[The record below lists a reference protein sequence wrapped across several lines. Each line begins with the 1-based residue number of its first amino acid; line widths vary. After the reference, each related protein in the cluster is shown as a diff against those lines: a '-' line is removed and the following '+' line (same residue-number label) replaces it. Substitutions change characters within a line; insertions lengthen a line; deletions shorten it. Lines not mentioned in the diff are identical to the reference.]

1 MVQIRLDVPQQ
12 DSGRLDLDAWTNGLE
27 PLERR
32 KIRAATELIRDDGC
46 RRFGVDLAQL
56 LVDLELDADAV
67 ATGLVYET
75 ARAHSVVP
83 NTLEESLGDG
93 VANLLDAMLR
103 MASTSEYQLSNL
115 PMLGNEARNQVDNV
129 RHLLVALI
137 DDPRVAIIKLA
148 ERVIALRTA
157 QSMDAETVRRLSREA
172 LRIFAPL
179 AGRLGV
185 WQLKWALEDLAF
197 RHLHPG
203 EYKRIAKSLAA
214 RRQER
219 EGRVGKIVAELKR
232 RLADADIDA
241 EVIGRAKH
249 IYSIWRKMRRKG
261 IDLSQVYDAEAV
273 RVIVDDVPRCY
284 GALGVVHT
292 AWRHIGSEVD
302 DYVANPKDNGYRSIH
317 TAVMGPEGRVL
328 EVQIRSR
335 EMHRQAEI
343 GLCAHWAY
351 KDEPRESLHSDKMKW
366 LRRVLEWHDD
376 VAEIEDL
383 SELDAAPVSMD
394 RIYVATPQGHVL
406 DLTQGATPVDF
417 AYRVHTEIGH
427 RCVGARVD
435 GVSVPLNAP
444 LATGQNVEILTGETE
459 QPRREWLNP
468 ALGFVKTS
476 RARMKIQSW
485 FREQVVESNV
495 AAGRALL
502 LDTLERLDLSAVPSE
517 LAKHAGYESENALW
531 RAVGVGECQIIDL
544 VRLIGQNGA
553 ADGGGRR
560 ASAGQLSLLPAA
572 PVAQAES
579 VQEIHIAGDDRQG
592 LLRDIT
598 STLAAMD
605 IDVVGTV
612 ARADAREASASI
624 SLSIRVRDI
633 LQLARVVDRLR
644 HIPNVR
650 DVRRS

>member
-1 MVQIRLDVPQQ
+1 MVQIRLDLPQQ
-12 DSGRLDLDAWTNGLE
+12 DAGRIDLDAWKEGLDE
-27 PLERR
+27 CDRR
-32 KIRAATELIRDDGC
+32 KIRAATELIPDEGC
-46 RRFGVDLAQL
+46 REFGIDLAQL

-75 ARAHSVVP
+75 ARTHPLSP
-83 NTLEESLGDG
+83 DSLEETLGTG
-93 VANLLDAMLR
+93 VANLVDAMLR

-129 RHLLVALI
+129 RNLLVALI
-137 DDPRVAIIKLA
+137 DDPRVAVIKLA
-148 ERVIALRTA
+148 ERVIALRMA
-157 QSMDAETVRRLSREA
+157 KSMDEETVRRLAREA
-172 LRIFAPL
+172 FRIFAPL

-185 WQLKWALEDLAF
+185 WQIKWALEDLAF

-203 EYKRIAKSLAA
+203 EYKRIATSLAA
-214 RRQER
+214 RRHER
-219 EGRVGKIVAELKR
+219 ERRVGEIVAELKN
-232 RLADADIDA
+232 RLADAGIDA

-261 IDLSQVYDAEAV
+261 VDLSQVYDMEAV
-273 RVIVDDVPRCY
+273 RVIVDDVQRCY

-292 AWRHIGSEVD
+292 AWPHIGSEFD
-302 DYVANPKDNGYRSIH
+302 DYVASPKDNGYQSIH

-351 KDEPRESLHSDKMKW
+351 KDERRESLHSDKMSW

-376 VAEIEDL
+376 VAELADL
-383 SELDAAPVSMD
+383 SELEADPVSID

-427 RCVGARVD
+427 RCVGARAD
-435 GVSVPLNAP
+435 GIPVPLNAP
-444 LATGQNVEILTGETE
+444 LATGQKVEIITGEKE

-485 FREQVVESNV
+485 FRDQIAESNV
-495 AAGRALL
+495 AAGRGLL
-502 LDTLERLDLSAVPSE
+502 EDTLRRLDLAADPGE
-517 LAKHAGYESENALW
+517 LAREAGYASENELW

-544 VRLIGQNGA
+544 VRLV
-553 ADGGGRR
+553 GGERLPDR
-560 ASAGQLSLLPAA
+560 QLSLLPAA
-572 PVAQAES
+572 AEREAGS

-598 STLAAMD
+598 SVLAAMH
-605 IDVVGTV
+605 IDVVSTV
-612 ARADAREASASI
+612 ARADAAGENATVSI
-624 SLSIRVRDI
+624 CMRVRDI
-633 LQLARVVDRLR
+633 LQLARAVDRLR
-644 HIPNVR
+644 RIPSVR

>member
-1 MVQIRLDVPQQ
+1 MVQIRLDLPQQ
-12 DSGRLDLDAWTNGLE
+12 GAGRVDVNAWKEGLDESDRL
-27 PLERR
+27 
-32 KIRAATELIRDDGC
+32 KVRAATELIGDEDC
-46 RRFGVDLAQL
+46 RQFGFDLAQL

-67 ATGLVYET
+67 AAGLVYET
-75 ARAHSVVP
+75 ARAHSLAP
-83 NTLEESLGDG
+83 KTLEETLGVG
-93 VANLLDAMLR
+93 VANLTDAMLR
-103 MASTSEYQLSNL
+103 MASTSEYKLSNL
-115 PMLGNEARNQVDNV
+115 PMLGNEARDQVDNV
-129 RHLLVALI
+129 RHMLVALI

-148 ERVIALRTA
+148 ERTIALRMAHST
-157 QSMDAETVRRLSREA
+157 DAEAVRRLAREA

-203 EYKRIAKSLAA
+203 EYKRIAASLAA

-219 EGRVGKIVAELKR
+219 ERRVRGIVADLKD
-232 RLADADIDA
+232 RLADAGIDA

-249 IYSIWRKMRRKG
+249 IYSIWRKMRRKD
-261 IDLSQVYDAEAV
+261 IDLSQVYDVEAV

-292 AWRHIGSEVD
+292 AWPHIGSEFD
-302 DYVANPKDNGYRSIH
+302 DYVANPKENGYRSIH
-317 TAVMGPEGRVL
+317 TAVMGPGGRIL

-351 KDEPRESLHSDKMKW
+351 KDEPREAAHSDKMNW

-376 VAEIEDL
+376 MTDIADL
-383 SELDAAPVSMD
+383 SELDAEPESID

-427 RCVGARVD
+427 RCVGAKVD
-435 GVSVPLNAP
+435 GVPVLLNTP
-444 LATGQNVEILTGETE
+444 LATGQHVEIITDETE
-459 QPRREWLNP
+459 RPLREWLNP
-468 ALGFVKTS
+468 ALGFVKTA
-476 RARMKIQSW
+476 RARAKIQSW

-495 AAGRALL
+495 AAGRELL
-502 LDTLERLDLSAVPSE
+502 LDTFRRLDLSADPGE
-517 LAKHAGYESENALW
+517 LAAEAGYASENELW

-544 VRLIGQNGA
+544 VRLISRHGVP
-553 ADGGGRR
+553 DR
-560 ASAGQLSLLPAA
+560 QLSLLPAS
-572 PVAQAES
+572 PEPEEGS
-579 VQEIHIAGDDRQG
+579 VQEIRITGEDRQG
-592 LLRDIT
+592 LLRDVT
-598 STLAAMD
+598 SVLAAMGV
-605 IDVVGTV
+605 DVVSTV
-612 ARADAREASASI
+612 ARADAREASAAI
-624 SLSIRVRDI
+624 SLCIRVHDI
-633 LQLARVVDRLR
+633 LQLARAIDRLR
-644 HIPNVR
+644 RVPSVR

>member
-1 MVQIRLDVPQQ
+1 MVQIRLDLPQQ
-12 DSGRLDLDAWTNGLE
+12 GAGRVDVNAWKEGLDESDRL
-27 PLERR
+27 
-32 KIRAATELIRDDGC
+32 KVRAATELIGDEDC
-46 RRFGVDLAQL
+46 RQFGFDLAQL

-67 ATGLVYET
+67 AAGLVYET
-75 ARAHSVVP
+75 ARTHSLSP
-83 NTLEESLGDG
+83 KTLEETLGVG
-93 VANLLDAMLR
+93 AANLIDAMLR
-103 MASTSEYQLSNL
+103 MASTGEYKLSNL

-129 RHLLVALI
+129 RHMLVALI

-148 ERVIALRTA
+148 ERTIALRMA
-157 QSMDAETVRRLSREA
+157 NSDAEAVRRLAREA

-203 EYKRIAKSLAA
+203 EYKRIAASLAA

-219 EGRVGKIVAELKR
+219 ERRVGKIVADLKD
-232 RLADADIDA
+232 RLADAGIDA

-273 RVIVDDVPRCY
+273 RVVVDDVQRCY

-292 AWRHIGSEVD
+292 AWPHIGSEFD
-302 DYVANPKDNGYRSIH
+302 DYVANPKENGYRSIH

-335 EMHRQAEI
+335 EMHLQAEI

-351 KDEPRESLHSDKMKW
+351 KDERREALHSDKMNW

-376 VAEIEDL
+376 VTDIADY
-383 SELDAAPVSMD
+383 SELDAEPASID

-435 GVSVPLNAP
+435 GNSVPLSTP
-444 LATGQNVEILTGETE
+444 LATGQHVEIITGETE
-459 QPRREWLNP
+459 RPLREWLNP
-468 ALGFVKTS
+468 ALGFVKTA
-476 RARMKIQSW
+476 RARAKIQSW

-495 AAGRALL
+495 AAGRGLV
-502 LDTLERLDLSAVPSE
+502 LDTFRRLDLSADPGE
-517 LAKHAGYESENALW
+517 LAAEAGYSSENDLW

-544 VRLIGQNGA
+544 VRLISGHRVP
-553 ADGGGRR
+553 DR
-560 ASAGQLSLLPAA
+560 QLSLLPAA
-572 PVAQAES
+572 EPEEGS
-579 VQEIHIAGDDRQG
+579 VQEIRIAGEDRQG

-598 STLAAMD
+598 SVLAAMGV
-605 IDVVGTV
+605 DVVSTV
-612 ARADAREASASI
+612 ARADAREASAAI
-624 SLSIRVRDI
+624 SLCIRVHDI
-633 LQLARVVDRLR
+633 LQLARAVDRLR
-644 HIPNVR
+644 RIPSVR

>member
-1 MVQIRLDVPQQ
+1 MVQIRLDLPQQ
-12 DSGRLDLDAWTNGLE
+12 DAGRVDLDAWKEGLDE
-27 PLERR
+27 CDRQ
-32 KIRAATELIRDDGC
+32 KIHAATELIPDEGC
-46 RRFGVDLAQL
+46 REFGLDLAQL

-75 ARAHSVVP
+75 ARTHPLSP
-83 NTLEESLGDG
+83 DSLQETLGTG
-93 VANLLDAMLR
+93 VANLVDAMLR

-129 RHLLVALI
+129 RNLLVALI
-137 DDPRVAIIKLA
+137 DDPRVAVIKLA
-148 ERVIALRTA
+148 ERVIALRMA
-157 QSMDAETVRRLSREA
+157 KSMDEETVRRLAREA

-185 WQLKWALEDLAF
+185 WQIKWALEDLAF

-203 EYKRIAKSLAA
+203 EYKRIATSLDA
-214 RRQER
+214 RRHER
-219 EGRVGKIVAELKR
+219 ERRVGEIVAELKS
-232 RLADADIDA
+232 RLAEAGIDA

-249 IYSIWRKMRRKG
+249 IYSIWRKMRRKAV
-261 IDLSQVYDAEAV
+261 DLSQVYDMEAV
-273 RVIVDDVPRCY
+273 RVIVDDVQRCY

-292 AWRHIGSEVD
+292 AWPHIGSEFD
-302 DYVANPKDNGYRSIH
+302 DYVASPKDNGYQSIH

-351 KDEPRESLHSDKMKW
+351 KDERRESLHSDKMSW

-376 VAEIEDL
+376 VAELADL
-383 SELDAAPVSMD
+383 SELEADPVSID

-427 RCVGARVD
+427 RCVGARAD
-435 GVSVPLNAP
+435 GVPVPLNAS
-444 LATGQNVEILTGETE
+444 LATGQKVEIITGETE

-485 FREQVVESNV
+485 FRDQIAESNV
-495 AAGRALL
+495 AAGRGLL
-502 LDTLERLDLSAVPSE
+502 EDTLRRLDLAVDPGE
-517 LAKHAGYESENALW
+517 LAREAGYASENELW

-544 VRLIGQNGA
+544 VRLM
-553 ADGGGRR
+553 GGERLPDR
-560 ASAGQLSLLPAA
+560 QLSLLPAA
-572 PVAQAES
+572 AEREAGS
-579 VQEIHIAGDDRQG
+579 VQEIRIAGDDRQG

-598 STLAAMD
+598 SVLAAMH
-605 IDVVGTV
+605 IDVVSTV
-612 ARADAREASASI
+612 ARADAAGENATVSI
-624 SLSIRVRDI
+624 CMRVRDI
-633 LQLARVVDRLR
+633 LQLARAVDRLR
-644 HIPNVR
+644 RIPSVR

>member
-1 MVQIRLDVPQQ
+1 MVQIRLDLPQQ
-12 DSGRLDLDAWTNGLE
+12 DAGRVDLDAWKEGLDE
-27 PLERR
+27 CDRQ
-32 KIRAATELIRDDGC
+32 KIHAATELIPDEGC
-46 RRFGVDLAQL
+46 REFGFDLAQL

-75 ARAHSVVP
+75 ARTHPLSSD
-83 NTLEESLGDG
+83 SLQEALGTG
-93 VANLLDAMLR
+93 VANLVDAMLR
-103 MASTSEYQLSNL
+103 MAGTSEYQLSNL

-129 RHLLVALI
+129 RNLLVALI
-137 DDPRVAIIKLA
+137 DDPRVAVIKLA
-148 ERVIALRTA
+148 ERVIALRMA
-157 QSMDAETVRRLSREA
+157 KSMDEETVRRLAREA

-185 WQLKWALEDLAF
+185 WQIKWALEDLAF

-203 EYKRIAKSLAA
+203 EYKRIATSLDA
-214 RRQER
+214 RRHER
-219 EGRVGKIVAELKR
+219 ERRVGEIVAELKS
-232 RLADADIDA
+232 RLAEAGIDA

-249 IYSIWRKMRRKG
+249 IYSIWRKMRRKAV
-261 IDLSQVYDAEAV
+261 DLSQVYDMEAV
-273 RVIVDDVPRCY
+273 RVIVDDVQRCY

-292 AWRHIGSEVD
+292 AWPHIGSEFD
-302 DYVANPKDNGYRSIH
+302 DYVASPKDNGYQSIH

-351 KDEPRESLHSDKMKW
+351 KDERRESLHSDKMSW

-376 VAEIEDL
+376 VAELADL
-383 SELDAAPVSMD
+383 SELEADPVSID

-427 RCVGARVD
+427 RCVGARAD
-435 GVSVPLNAP
+435 GVPVPLNAS
-444 LATGQNVEILTGETE
+444 LATGQKVEIITGETE

-485 FREQVVESNV
+485 FRDQIAESNV
-495 AAGRALL
+495 AAGRGLL
-502 LDTLERLDLSAVPSE
+502 EDTLRRLDLAVDPGE
-517 LAKHAGYESENALW
+517 LAREAGYASENELW

-544 VRLIGQNGA
+544 VRLM
-553 ADGGGRR
+553 GGERLPDR
-560 ASAGQLSLLPAA
+560 QLSLLPAA
-572 PVAQAES
+572 AEREAGS
-579 VQEIHIAGDDRQG
+579 VQEIRIAGDDRQG

-598 STLAAMD
+598 SVLAAMH
-605 IDVVGTV
+605 IDVVSTV
-612 ARADAREASASI
+612 ARADAAGENATVSI
-624 SLSIRVRDI
+624 CMRVRDI
-633 LQLARVVDRLR
+633 LQLARAVDRLR
-644 HIPNVR
+644 RIPSVR

>member
-1 MVQIRLDVPQQ
+1 MVQIRLDLPQQ
-12 DSGRLDLDAWTNGLE
+12 DAGRVDLDAWKEGLDE
-27 PLERR
+27 CDRQ
-32 KIRAATELIRDDGC
+32 KIHAATELIPDEGC
-46 RRFGVDLAQL
+46 REFGFDLAQL

-75 ARAHSVVP
+75 ARTHPLSP
-83 NTLEESLGDG
+83 DSLQETLGTG
-93 VANLLDAMLR
+93 VANLVDAMLR

-129 RHLLVALI
+129 RNLLVALI
-137 DDPRVAIIKLA
+137 DDPRVAVIKLA
-148 ERVIALRTA
+148 ERVIALRMA
-157 QSMDAETVRRLSREA
+157 KSMDEETVRRLAREA

-185 WQLKWALEDLAF
+185 WQIKWALEDLAF

-203 EYKRIAKSLAA
+203 EYKRIATSLDA
-214 RRQER
+214 RRHER
-219 EGRVGKIVAELKR
+219 ERRVGEIVAELKS
-232 RLADADIDA
+232 RLADAGIDA

-249 IYSIWRKMRRKG
+249 IYSIWRKMRRKAV
-261 IDLSQVYDAEAV
+261 DLSQVYDMEAV
-273 RVIVDDVPRCY
+273 RVIVDDVQRCY

-292 AWRHIGSEVD
+292 AWPHIGSEFD
-302 DYVANPKDNGYRSIH
+302 DYVASPKDNGYQSIH

-343 GLCAHWAY
+343 GLCAHWVY
-351 KDEPRESLHSDKMKW
+351 KDERRESLHSDKMSW

-376 VAEIEDL
+376 VAELADL
-383 SELDAAPVSMD
+383 SELEADPVSID

-427 RCVGARVD
+427 RCVGARAD
-435 GVSVPLNAP
+435 GIPVPLNAP
-444 LATGQNVEILTGETE
+444 LATGQKVEIITGETE

-485 FREQVVESNV
+485 FRDQIAESNV
-495 AAGRALL
+495 AAGRGLL
-502 LDTLERLDLSAVPSE
+502 EDTFRRLDLAADPGE
-517 LAKHAGYESENALW
+517 LAREAGYASENELW

-544 VRLIGQNGA
+544 VRLM
-553 ADGGGRR
+553 GGERLPDR
-560 ASAGQLSLLPAA
+560 QLSLLPAA
-572 PVAQAES
+572 AEREAGS
-579 VQEIHIAGDDRQG
+579 VQEILIAGDDRQG

-598 STLAAMD
+598 SVLAAMH
-605 IDVVGTV
+605 IDVVSTV
-612 ARADAREASASI
+612 ARADAAGENATVSI
-624 SLSIRVRDI
+624 CMRVRDI
-633 LQLARVVDRLR
+633 LQLARAVDRLR
-644 HIPNVR
+644 RIPSVR

>member
-1 MVQIRLDVPQQ
+1 MVQIRLDPPQQ
-12 DSGRLDLDAWTNGLE
+12 GAGRVDVNAWKEGLDESDRL
-27 PLERR
+27 
-32 KIRAATELIRDDGC
+32 KIRAATELIADEDC
-46 RRFGVDLAQL
+46 RQFGFDLAQL
-56 LVDLELDADAV
+56 LIDLELDADAV
-67 ATGLVYET
+67 AAGLVYEA
-75 ARAHSVVP
+75 ARTHSISP
-83 NTLEESLGDG
+83 KTLEETLGAG
-93 VANLLDAMLR
+93 VANLTDAMLR
-103 MASTSEYQLSNL
+103 MASTSEYKLSNL

-129 RHLLVALI
+129 RHMLVALI

-148 ERVIALRTA
+148 ERAIALRMAISTDTEA
-157 QSMDAETVRRLSREA
+157 VRRLAREA

-203 EYKRIAKSLAA
+203 EYKRIAASLAA

-219 EGRVGKIVAELKR
+219 ERRVRKIVADLKD
-232 RLADADIDA
+232 RLADAGIDA

-273 RVIVDDVPRCY
+273 RVIVDDVQRCY

-292 AWRHIGSEVD
+292 TWPHIGSEFD
-302 DYVANPKDNGYRSIH
+302 DYVANPKENGYRSIH
-317 TAVMGPEGRVL
+317 TAVMGPKGRVL

-351 KDEPRESLHSDKMKW
+351 KDERREALHSDKMNW

-376 VAEIEDL
+376 VTDIADL
-383 SELDAAPVSMD
+383 SELDAEAELID

-427 RCVGARVD
+427 RCVGAKVD
-435 GVSVPLNAP
+435 GVSAALNTP
-444 LATGQNVEILTGETE
+444 LATGQHVEIITGETE
-459 QPRREWLNP
+459 RPRREWLNP
-468 ALGFVKTS
+468 ALGYVKTA
-476 RARMKIQSW
+476 RARAKIQSW
-485 FREQVVESNV
+485 FRDQVVESNV
-495 AAGRALL
+495 AAGRGLL
-502 LDTLERLDLSAVPSE
+502 LDTFRRLDLSADPGD
-517 LAKHAGYESENALW
+517 LAAEAGYSSENDLW

-544 VRLIGQNGA
+544 VRLV
-553 ADGGGRR
+553 GGHGVPDR
-560 ASAGQLSLLPAA
+560 QLSLLPAA
-572 PVAQAES
+572 PEQDGGS
-579 VQEIHIAGDDRQG
+579 VQEIRIAGEDRQG

-598 STLAAMD
+598 SVLAAMD
-605 IDVVGTV
+605 VDVVSTV
-612 ARADAREASASI
+612 ARADAREASAAI
-624 SLSIRVRDI
+624 SLCIRVHDI
-633 LQLARVVDRLR
+633 LQLARAIDRLR
-644 HIPNVR
+644 RIPSVR

>member
-1 MVQIRLDVPQQ
+1 MVQIRLDLPQQ
-12 DSGRLDLDAWTNGLE
+12 GAGRIDLNAWKEGLDECD
-27 PLERR
+27 RR
-32 KIRAATELIRDDGC
+32 KVRAARELVGDEDC
-46 RRFGVDLAQL
+46 RQFGSDLAQL

-75 ARAHSVVP
+75 ARAHSISP
-83 NTLEESLGDG
+83 KTLEETLGAG
-93 VANLLDAMLR
+93 VANLTDAMLR

-129 RHLLVALI
+129 RHMLVALI

-148 ERVIALRTA
+148 ERVIALRMA
-157 QSMDAETVRRLSREA
+157 NSMDTEALRRLAREA

-203 EYKRIAKSLAA
+203 EYKRIAASLAA

-219 EGRVGKIVAELKR
+219 ERRVGKIVADLKD
-232 RLADADIDA
+232 RLADAGIDA

-273 RVIVDDVPRCY
+273 RVIVDDVQRCY

-292 AWRHIGSEVD
+292 AWPHIGSEFD
-302 DYVANPKDNGYRSIH
+302 DYVANPKENGYRSIH
-317 TAVMGPEGRVL
+317 TALMGPEGRVL

-351 KDEPRESLHSDKMKW
+351 KDERRDALHSDKMIW
-366 LRRVLEWHDD
+366 LRHVLDWHDD
-376 VAEIEDL
+376 VADIADL
-383 SELDAAPVSMD
+383 SELDAEPVSID

-417 AYRVHTEIGH
+417 AYRVHTEVGH
-427 RCVGARVD
+427 RCVGAKVD
-435 GVSVPLNAP
+435 GVSAPLNTS
-444 LATGQNVEILTGETE
+444 LTTGQTVEIITGETE
-459 QPRREWLNP
+459 QPCRDWLNP
-468 ALGFVKTS
+468 ALGFVKTA
-476 RARMKIQSW
+476 RARAKIQSW

-495 AAGRALL
+495 AAGRGLL
-502 LDTLERLDLSAVPSE
+502 LDTFRRLDLAADPSE
-517 LAKHAGYESENALW
+517 LASEAGFASEDELW
-531 RAVGVGECQIIDL
+531 RAVGIGECQIIDL
-544 VRLIGQNGA
+544 VRLISGHRVP
-553 ADGGGRR
+553 DR
-560 ASAGQLSLLPAA
+560 QLSLLPSASA
-572 PVAQAES
+572 PEAGS
-579 VQEIHIAGDDRQG
+579 VQEIEIAGEDRQG

-598 STLAAMD
+598 SVLAGMD
-605 IDVVGTV
+605 IDVVSTV
-612 ARADAREASASI
+612 ARAHAQEASASI
-624 SLSIRVRDI
+624 SLCIRVHDI
-633 LQLARVVDRLR
+633 LQLARAVDRLR
-644 HIPNVR
+644 RVPSVR

>member
-1 MVQIRLDVPQQ
+1 MVQIRLDGPQQ
-12 DSGRLDLDAWTNGLE
+12 DTGRVDLDAWKDSLDE
-27 PLERR
+27 CDRR
-32 KIRAATELIRDDGC
+32 KVRAATELMVDAGC
-46 RRFGVDLAQL
+46 EQFGFDLAQL

-75 ARAHSVVP
+75 ARTRPISP
-83 NTLEESLGDG
+83 KSLEQSLGEN
-93 VANLLDAMLR
+93 VANLVDAMLR
-103 MASTSEYQLSNL
+103 MATSEYQLSNL

-129 RHLLVALI
+129 RNLLVALI

-148 ERVIALRTA
+148 ERVIALRMA
-157 QSMDAETVRRLSREA
+157 KSMDEETVRRLAREA

-185 WQLKWALEDLAF
+185 WQVKWALEDLAF
-197 RHLHPG
+197 RYLHPG
-203 EYKRIAKSLAA
+203 EYKRIATSLAA
-214 RRQER
+214 RRHER
-219 EGRVGKIVAELKR
+219 ETRVGKIVAEIR
-232 RLADADIDA
+232 ERLADAGIEA

-273 RVIVDDVPRCY
+273 RVIVDDVQRCY

-292 AWRHIGSEVD
+292 AWRHIGSEFD
-302 DYVANPKDNGYRSIH
+302 DYVANPKENGYRSIH

-343 GLCAHWAY
+343 GLCAHWEY
-351 KDEPRESLHSDKMKW
+351 KDERRQSLHSDKMSW

-376 VAEIEDL
+376 VADIADL
-383 SELDAAPVSMD
+383 SELDAEPVSID

-435 GVSVPLNAP
+435 GVPVPLNTP
-444 LATGQNVEILTGETE
+444 LTTGQTTEIITGEAE

-468 ALGFVKTS
+468 ALGFVKTA

-495 AAGRALL
+495 TAGRTLL
-502 LDTLERLDLSAVPSE
+502 LDTLRRLDLSAEPGE
-517 LAKHAGYESENALW
+517 LAREAGYASENELW

-544 VRLIGQNGA
+544 VRLIG
-553 ADGGGRR
+553 RR
-560 ASAGQLSLLPAA
+560 RVEDRQLSLLPAA
-572 PVAQAES
+572 PGPETPS

-598 STLAAMD
+598 SVLAAMD
-605 IDVVGTV
+605 IDVVSTV
-612 ARADAREASASI
+612 ARAHTEEELADI
-624 SLSIRVRDI
+624 SLCIRVRDI
-633 LQLARVVDRLR
+633 LQLALAVDRLR
-644 HIPNVR
+644 RVPSVR

>member
-1 MVQIRLDVPQQ
+1 MVQIRLDLPQQ
-12 DSGRLDLDAWTNGLE
+12 DAGRIDLDAWKEGLDE
-27 PLERR
+27 CDRR
-32 KIRAATELIRDDGC
+32 KIRAATELIPNEGC
-46 RRFGVDLAQL
+46 REFGFDLAQL

-75 ARAHSVVP
+75 ARTHPLSP
-83 NTLEESLGDG
+83 DSLQETLGTG
-93 VANLLDAMLR
+93 VANLVDAMLR
-103 MASTSEYQLSNL
+103 MAGTSEYQLSNL

-129 RHLLVALI
+129 RNLLVALI
-137 DDPRVAIIKLA
+137 DDPRVAVIKLA
-148 ERVIALRTA
+148 ERVIALRMA
-157 QSMDAETVRRLSREA
+157 KSMDEETVRRLAREA

-185 WQLKWALEDLAF
+185 WQIKWALEDLAF

-203 EYKRIAKSLAA
+203 EYKRIATSLDA
-214 RRQER
+214 RRHER
-219 EGRVGKIVAELKR
+219 ERRVGEIVAELKS
-232 RLADADIDA
+232 RLADAGIDA

-249 IYSIWRKMRRKG
+249 IYSIWRKMRRKAV
-261 IDLSQVYDAEAV
+261 DLSQVYDMEAV
-273 RVIVDDVPRCY
+273 RVIVDDVQRCY

-292 AWRHIGSEVD
+292 AWPHIGSEFD
-302 DYVANPKDNGYRSIH
+302 DYVASPKDNGYQSIH

-343 GLCAHWAY
+343 GLCAHWEY
-351 KDEPRESLHSDKMKW
+351 KDERRESLHSDKMSW

-376 VAEIEDL
+376 VAELADL
-383 SELDAAPVSMD
+383 SELEADPVSID

-427 RCVGARVD
+427 RCVGARAD
-435 GVSVPLNAP
+435 GIPVPLNAP
-444 LATGQNVEILTGETE
+444 LATGQKVEIVTGETE

-485 FREQVVESNV
+485 FRDQIAESNV
-495 AAGRALL
+495 ATGRALL
-502 LDTLERLDLSAVPSE
+502 EDTLRRLNLASDPGE
-517 LAKHAGYESENALW
+517 LAREAGYASENELW

-544 VRLIGQNGA
+544 VRLM
-553 ADGGGRR
+553 GGDRLPDR
-560 ASAGQLSLLPAA
+560 QLSLLPAA
-572 PVAQAES
+572 AEREAGS
-579 VQEIHIAGDDRQG
+579 VQEIRIAGDDRQG

-598 STLAAMD
+598 SVLAAMH
-605 IDVVGTV
+605 IDVVSTV
-612 ARADAREASASI
+612 ARADAAGETATVSI
-624 SLSIRVRDI
+624 CMRVRDI
-633 LQLARVVDRLR
+633 LQLARAVDRLR
-644 HIPNVR
+644 RVPSVR

>member
-1 MVQIRLDVPQQ
+1 MVQIRLDGLQQ
-12 DSGRLDLDAWTNGLE
+12 DTGRVDLDAWKDSLDE
-27 PLERR
+27 CDRR
-32 KIRAATELIRDDGC
+32 KVHTATELMVDAGC
-46 RRFGVDLAQL
+46 EQFGFDLAQL

-75 ARAHSVVP
+75 ARTRPISP
-83 NTLEESLGDG
+83 NTLEQSLGEN
-93 VANLLDAMLR
+93 VANLVDAMLR
-103 MASTSEYQLSNL
+103 MATSEYQLSNL

-129 RHLLVALI
+129 RNLLVALI

-148 ERVIALRTA
+148 ERVIALRMA
-157 QSMDAETVRRLSREA
+157 KSMDEETVRRLAREA

-185 WQLKWALEDLAF
+185 WQVKWALEDLAF
-197 RHLHPG
+197 RYLHPG
-203 EYKRIAKSLAA
+203 EYKRIATSLAA
-214 RRQER
+214 RRHER
-219 EGRVGKIVAELKR
+219 ETRVGEIVAEIKD
-232 RLADADIDA
+232 RLADAGIEA

-273 RVIVDDVPRCY
+273 RVIVDDVQRCY

-292 AWRHIGSEVD
+292 AWRHIGSEFD
-302 DYVANPKDNGYRSIH
+302 DYVANPKENGYRSIH

-343 GLCAHWAY
+343 GLCAHWEY
-351 KDEPRESLHSDKMKW
+351 KDERRQSLHSDKMSW

-376 VAEIEDL
+376 VADIADL
-383 SELDAAPVSMD
+383 SELDSEPVSAD

-435 GVSVPLNAP
+435 GVRVPLNTP
-444 LATGQNVEILTGETE
+444 LTTGQTTEIVTGETE

-468 ALGFVKTS
+468 ALGFVKTA

-495 AAGRALL
+495 TAGRTLV
-502 LDTLERLDLSAVPSE
+502 LDTFRRLDLSAEPGE
-517 LAKHAGYESENALW
+517 LAREAGYASENELW
-531 RAVGVGECQIIDL
+531 RAVGVGECQLIDL
-544 VRLIGQNGA
+544 VRLIGRHQVE
-553 ADGGGRR
+553 DR
-560 ASAGQLSLLPAA
+560 QLSLLPAA
-572 PVAQAES
+572 PGPDTPS

-598 STLAAMD
+598 SVLAAMD
-605 IDVVGTV
+605 IDVVSTV
-612 ARADAREASASI
+612 ARAHTKQESADI
-624 SLSIRVRDI
+624 SLCIRVRDI
-633 LQLARVVDRLR
+633 LQLALAVDRLR
-644 HIPNVR
+644 RVPDVR

>member
-1 MVQIRLDVPQQ
+1 
-12 DSGRLDLDAWTNGLE
+12 
-27 PLERR
+27 
-32 KIRAATELIRDDGC
+32 
-46 RRFGVDLAQL
+46 
-56 LVDLELDADAV
+56 
-67 ATGLVYET
+67 
-75 ARAHSVVP
+75 
-83 NTLEESLGDG
+83 
-93 VANLLDAMLR
+93 MLR
-103 MASTSEYQLSNL
+103 MASTGEYQLSNL

-129 RHLLVALI
+129 RNLLVALI

-148 ERVIALRTA
+148 ERVIALRMA
-157 QSMDAETVRRLSREA
+157 KSMDAETVRRLAREA
-172 LRIFAPL
+172 LRLFAPL

-203 EYKRIAKSLAA
+203 EYKRIATSLDA
-214 RRQER
+214 RRHER
-219 EGRVGKIVAELKR
+219 ERRVRAIVTELKG
-232 RLADADIDA
+232 RLADAGIGAD
-241 EVIGRAKH
+241 VIGRAKH

-261 IDLSQVYDAEAV
+261 IDLSQMYDVEAV
-273 RVIVDDVPRCY
+273 RVIVDDAQRCY

-292 AWRHIGSEVD
+292 AWRHIGSELD

-351 KDEPRESLHSDKMKW
+351 KDERREALHSDKMNW

-376 VAEIEDL
+376 VAEIADL
-383 SELDAAPVSMD
+383 SELETEPVSID

-406 DLTQGATPVDF
+406 DLTQGATPIDF

-427 RCVGARVD
+427 RCVGAKVD
-435 GVSVPLNAP
+435 GVSVTLDTPLT
-444 LATGQNVEILTGETE
+444 TGQTVEIITGDTE

-502 LDTLERLDLSAVPSE
+502 LDTLRRLDLSANPSE
-517 LAKHAGYESENALW
+517 LASEAGYASENEMW

-544 VRLIGQNGA
+544 VCLIGK
-553 ADGGGRR
+553 RR
-560 ASAGQLSLLPAA
+560 VEERQLSLLPAA
-572 PVAQAES
+572 PASETGS
-579 VQEIHIAGDDRQG
+579 VQDIHIVGDDRQG
-592 LLRDIT
+592 LLRDIM
-598 STLAAMD
+598 SVLAAMN
-605 IDVVGTV
+605 IDVVSTV
-612 ARADAREASASI
+612 ARADTKEESAAM
-624 SLSIRVRDI
+624 SLCIRVRDI
-633 LQLARVVDRLR
+633 FQLARAIDQLR
-644 HIPNVR
+644 RIPNVR

>member
-1 MVQIRLDVPQQ
+1 MVQIRLDPPQQ
-12 DSGRLDLDAWTNGLE
+12 GAGRVDVNAWKEGLDEGDRL
-27 PLERR
+27 
-32 KIRAATELIRDDGC
+32 KVRAATELIGDEDC
-46 RRFGVDLAQL
+46 RQFGLDLAQL

-67 ATGLVYET
+67 AAGLVYEA
-75 ARAHSVVP
+75 ARTHSISP
-83 NTLEESLGDG
+83 KTLEEALGTG
-93 VANLLDAMLR
+93 VANLTDAMLR
-103 MASTSEYQLSNL
+103 MASTSEYKLSNL

-129 RHLLVALI
+129 RHMLVALI

-148 ERVIALRTA
+148 ERVIALRMAISTDTEA
-157 QSMDAETVRRLSREA
+157 VRRLAREA
-172 LRIFAPL
+172 LRLFAPL

-203 EYKRIAKSLAA
+203 EYKRIAASLAA

-219 EGRVGKIVAELKR
+219 ERRVRKIVADVKD
-232 RLADADIDA
+232 RLADAGIDA

-273 RVIVDDVPRCY
+273 RVIVDDVQRCY

-292 AWRHIGSEVD
+292 AWPHIGSEFD
-302 DYVANPKDNGYRSIH
+302 DYVANPKENGYRSIH

-351 KDEPRESLHSDKMKW
+351 KDERREALHSDKMNW

-376 VAEIEDL
+376 VADIADL
-383 SELDAAPVSMD
+383 SELDSEPVSID

-427 RCVGARVD
+427 RCVGAKVD
-435 GVSVPLNAP
+435 GISVPLNTP
-444 LATGQNVEILTGETE
+444 LATGQHVEVITGETE
-459 QPRREWLNP
+459 RPLREWLNP
-468 ALGFVKTS
+468 ALGFVKTA
-476 RARMKIQSW
+476 RARAKIQSW

-495 AAGRALL
+495 AAGRGLL
-502 LDTLERLDLSAVPSE
+502 LDTFRRLDLSADPGE
-517 LAKHAGYESENALW
+517 LAVEAGYSSENDLW

-544 VRLIGQNGA
+544 VRLISGHGVP
-553 ADGGGRR
+553 DR
-560 ASAGQLSLLPAA
+560 QLSLLPAV
-572 PVAQAES
+572 PEPEEGS
-579 VQEIHIAGDDRQG
+579 VQEIRIAGEDRQG

-598 STLAAMD
+598 SVLAAMD
-605 IDVVGTV
+605 VDVVSTV
-612 ARADAREASASI
+612 ARADAREASAAI
-624 SLSIRVRDI
+624 SLCIRVHDI
-633 LQLARVVDRLR
+633 LQLARAIDRLR
-644 HIPNVR
+644 RIPSVR

>member
-1 MVQIRLDVPQQ
+1 M
-12 DSGRLDLDAWTNGLE
+12 
-27 PLERR
+27 
-32 KIRAATELIRDDGC
+32 
-46 RRFGVDLAQL
+46 
-56 LVDLELDADAV
+56 
-67 ATGLVYET
+67 ATGLVYEA
-75 ARAHSVVP
+75 ARTHSISP
-83 NTLEESLGDG
+83 KTLEETLGAG
-93 VANLLDAMLR
+93 VANLTDAMLR
-103 MASTSEYQLSNL
+103 MASTSEYKLSNL

-129 RHLLVALI
+129 RHMLVALI

-148 ERVIALRTA
+148 ERTIALRMAISTDTEA
-157 QSMDAETVRRLSREA
+157 VRRLAREA

-203 EYKRIAKSLAA
+203 EYKRIAASLAA

-219 EGRVGKIVAELKR
+219 ERRVRKIVAELKDC
-232 RLADADIDA
+232 LAEAGIDA

-273 RVIVDDVPRCY
+273 RVIVDDVQRCY

-292 AWRHIGSEVD
+292 AWPHIGSEFD
-302 DYVANPKDNGYRSIH
+302 DYVANPKENGYRSIH

-343 GLCAHWAY
+343 GVCAHWAY
-351 KDEPRESLHSDKMKW
+351 KDERREALHSDKMNW

-376 VAEIEDL
+376 VTDIADL
-383 SELDAAPVSMD
+383 SELDSEPVSID

-427 RCVGARVD
+427 RCVGAKVD
-435 GVSVPLNAP
+435 GISVPLNTP
-444 LATGQNVEILTGETE
+444 LATGQHVEIITGETE
-459 QPRREWLNP
+459 RPPREWLNP
-468 ALGFVKTS
+468 ALGFVKTA
-476 RARMKIQSW
+476 RARAKIQSW

-495 AAGRALL
+495 AAGRGLL
-502 LDTLERLDLSAVPSE
+502 LDTFRRLDLSADPGE
-517 LAKHAGYESENALW
+517 LAAEAGYSSENDLW

-544 VRLIGQNGA
+544 VRLISGHGVP
-553 ADGGGRR
+553 DR
-560 ASAGQLSLLPAA
+560 QLSLLPAA
-572 PVAQAES
+572 PEPEEGS
-579 VQEIHIAGDDRQG
+579 VQEIRIAGEDRQG

-598 STLAAMD
+598 SVLAAMD
-605 IDVVGTV
+605 VDVVSTV
-612 ARADAREASASI
+612 ARADAREASAAI
-624 SLSIRVRDI
+624 SLCIRVHDI
-633 LQLARVVDRLR
+633 LQLARAIDRLR
-644 HIPNVR
+644 RIPSVR

>member
-1 MVQIRLDVPQQ
+1 MVQIRLDLPQQ
-12 DSGRLDLDAWTNGLE
+12 DAGRVDLDAWKEGLDE
-27 PLERR
+27 CDRQ
-32 KIRAATELIRDDGC
+32 KIHAATELIPDEGC
-46 RRFGVDLAQL
+46 REFGFDLAQL

-75 ARAHSVVP
+75 ARTHPLSP
-83 NTLEESLGDG
+83 DSLQETLGTG
-93 VANLLDAMLR
+93 VANLVDAMLR

-129 RHLLVALI
+129 RNLLVALI
-137 DDPRVAIIKLA
+137 DDPRVAVIKLA
-148 ERVIALRTA
+148 ERVIALRMA
-157 QSMDAETVRRLSREA
+157 KSMDEETVRRLAREA

-185 WQLKWALEDLAF
+185 WQIKWALEDLAF

-203 EYKRIAKSLAA
+203 EYKRIATSLDA
-214 RRQER
+214 RRHER
-219 EGRVGKIVAELKR
+219 ERRVGEIVAELKS
-232 RLADADIDA
+232 RLADAGIDA

-249 IYSIWRKMRRKG
+249 IYSIWRKMRRKAV
-261 IDLSQVYDAEAV
+261 DLSQVYDMEAV
-273 RVIVDDVPRCY
+273 RVIVDDVQRCY

-292 AWRHIGSEVD
+292 AWPHIGSEFD
-302 DYVANPKDNGYRSIH
+302 DYVASPKDNGYQSIH

-351 KDEPRESLHSDKMKW
+351 KDERRESLHSDKMSW

-376 VAEIEDL
+376 VAELADL
-383 SELDAAPVSMD
+383 SELEADPVSID

-427 RCVGARVD
+427 RCVGARAD
-435 GVSVPLNAP
+435 GIPVPLNAP
-444 LATGQNVEILTGETE
+444 LATGQKVEIITGETE

-485 FREQVVESNV
+485 FRDQIAESNV
-495 AAGRALL
+495 AAGRGLL
-502 LDTLERLDLSAVPSE
+502 EDTFRRLDLAADPGE
-517 LAKHAGYESENALW
+517 LAREAGYASENELW

-544 VRLIGQNGA
+544 VRLM
-553 ADGGGRR
+553 GGERLPDR
-560 ASAGQLSLLPAA
+560 QLSLLPAA
-572 PVAQAES
+572 AEREAGS
-579 VQEIHIAGDDRQG
+579 VQEILIAGDDRQG

-598 STLAAMD
+598 SVLAAMH
-605 IDVVGTV
+605 IDVVSTV
-612 ARADAREASASI
+612 ARADAAGENATVSI
-624 SLSIRVRDI
+624 CMRVRDI
-633 LQLARVVDRLR
+633 LQLARAVDRLR
-644 HIPNVR
+644 RIPSVR

>member
-1 MVQIRLDVPQQ
+1 MVQIRLDLPQQ
-12 DSGRLDLDAWTNGLE
+12 GASRVVVDAWMEGLDGSDR
-27 PLERR
+27 L
-32 KIRAATELIRDDGC
+32 KVRAATELIGDEDC
-46 RRFGVDLAQL
+46 RRFGFDLAQL

-67 ATGLVYET
+67 AAGLVYEA
-75 ARAHSVVP
+75 ARTHSVAP
-83 NTLEESLGDG
+83 KTLEETLGAG
-93 VANLLDAMLR
+93 VANLTDAMLR
-103 MASTSEYQLSNL
+103 MASTSEYRLSNL
-115 PMLGNEARNQVDNV
+115 PMLGKEARNQVDNV
-129 RHLLVALI
+129 RHMLVALI

-148 ERVIALRTA
+148 ERAIALRMANST
-157 QSMDAETVRRLSREA
+157 DAESVRRLAREA

-203 EYKRIAKSLAA
+203 EYRRIAASLAA

-219 EGRVGKIVAELKR
+219 ERRVRKIVADLKD
-232 RLADADIDA
+232 RLADAGIDA

-273 RVIVDDVPRCY
+273 RVIVEDVQRCY

-292 AWRHIGSEVD
+292 AWPHIGREFD
-302 DYVANPKDNGYRSIH
+302 DYVANPKENGYRSIH

-351 KDEPRESLHSDKMKW
+351 KDRRREALHSDKMNW

-376 VAEIEDL
+376 VTDIADL
-383 SELDAAPVSMD
+383 SELDAEPVSID

-427 RCVGARVD
+427 RCVGAKVD
-435 GVSVPLNAP
+435 GISVPLNTP
-444 LATGQNVEILTGETE
+444 LATGQHVEIITGEAE
-459 QPRREWLNP
+459 RPLREWLNP
-468 ALGFVKTS
+468 ALGFVRTA
-476 RARMKIQSW
+476 RARAKIQSW
-485 FREQVVESNV
+485 FRGQVVESNV
-495 AAGRALL
+495 VAGRELL
-502 LDTLERLDLSAVPSE
+502 LDTFRRLDLSADPGE
-517 LAKHAGYESENALW
+517 LAAEAGYSSENDLW
-531 RAVGVGECQIIDL
+531 RAVGVGDCQMIDL
-544 VRLIGQNGA
+544 VRLISGHGVP
-553 ADGGGRR
+553 DR
-560 ASAGQLSLLPAA
+560 QLSLLPAA
-572 PVAQAES
+572 EPEGGS
-579 VQEIHIAGDDRQG
+579 VQEILIAGDDRQG
-592 LLRDIT
+592 LLRDIA
-598 STLAAMD
+598 SVLAAMEV
-605 IDVVGTV
+605 DVVSTV
-612 ARADAREASASI
+612 AHADAREASAAI
-624 SLSIRVRDI
+624 SLCIRVHDI
-633 LQLARVVDRLR
+633 LQLARAVDRLR
-644 HIPNVR
+644 RIPSVR

>member
-12 DSGRLDLDAWTNGLE
+12 DTGRVDVDAWKEGLSDSDR
-27 PLERR
+27 P
-32 KIRAATELIRDDGC
+32 KIRAAMELVQDEDC
-46 RRFGVDLAQL
+46 RQFGFDLAQL
-56 LVDLELDADAV
+56 LVDLELDSDAV
-67 ATGLVYET
+67 ATGLVYEM
-75 ARAHSVVP
+75 ARTHALSKE
-83 NTLEESLGDG
+83 TLEETLGG
-93 VANLLDAMLR
+93 TVANLVDAMLR

-129 RHLLVALI
+129 RNLLVALI
-137 DDPRVAIIKLA
+137 DDPRVAVIKLS
-148 ERVIALRTA
+148 ERVIALRMAKT
-157 QSMDAETVRRLSREA
+157 QDPETVRRLAREA

-197 RHLHPG
+197 RQLHPG
-203 EYKRIAKSLAA
+203 EYKRIATSLAA

-219 EGRVGKIVAELKR
+219 ERRVGKIVKELKR
-232 RLADADIDA
+232 RLADAGIEA

-273 RVIVDDVPRCY
+273 RVIVDDVQRCY

-292 AWRHIGSEVD
+292 AWPHIGSEFD
-302 DYVANPKDNGYRSIH
+302 DYVANPKENGYRSIH

-343 GLCAHWAY
+343 GLCAHWEY
-351 KDEPRESLHSDKMKW
+351 KDERRQSLHSDKMSW

-376 VAEIEDL
+376 VADLADL
-383 SELDAAPVSMD
+383 SDLETEPVSID

-435 GVSVPLNAP
+435 GFPVPLNTP
-444 LATGQNVEILTGETE
+444 LSTGQTVEITTDKTE

-468 ALGFVKTS
+468 ALGFVKTA

-495 AAGRALL
+495 AAGRTLL
-502 LDTLERLDLSAVPSE
+502 LDTLRRLDLSADASE
-517 LAKHAGYESENALW
+517 LAREAGYASENELW

-544 VRLIGQNGA
+544 VRLIGRHRVE
-553 ADGGGRR
+553 DR
-560 ASAGQLSLLPAA
+560 QLSLLPAA
-572 PVAQAES
+572 PEPEEAAS
-579 VQEIHIAGDDRQG
+579 VQEIHITGEDRQG

-598 STLAAMD
+598 SVLAAMD
-605 IDVVGTV
+605 IDVVSTV
-612 ARADAREASASI
+612 ARADAQEESAAISI
-624 SLSIRVRDI
+624 CLRVRDI
-633 LQLARVVDRLR
+633 LQLALAIDRLR
-644 HIPNVR
+644 RIPSVG

>member
-1 MVQIRLDVPQQ
+1 MVQIRLDLPQQ
-12 DSGRLDLDAWTNGLE
+12 DAGRIDLDTWKEGLDE
-27 PLERR
+27 CDRR
-32 KIRAATELIRDDGC
+32 KIRAATELIPNEGC
-46 RRFGVDLAQL
+46 REFGLDLAQL

-75 ARAHSVVP
+75 ARTHPLSP
-83 NTLEESLGDG
+83 DSLQESLGAG
-93 VANLLDAMLR
+93 VANLVDAMLR
-103 MASTSEYQLSNL
+103 MAGTSEYQLSNL

-129 RHLLVALI
+129 RNLLVALI
-137 DDPRVAIIKLA
+137 DDPRVAVIKLA
-148 ERVIALRTA
+148 ERLIALRMA
-157 QSMDAETVRRLSREA
+157 KSMDEETVRRLAREA

-185 WQLKWALEDLAF
+185 WQIKWALEDLAF

-203 EYKRIAKSLAA
+203 EYKRIATSLAA
-214 RRQER
+214 RRHER
-219 EGRVGKIVAELKR
+219 EGRVGKIVAELKS
-232 RLADADIDA
+232 RLADVGIDA

-261 IDLSQVYDAEAV
+261 VDLSQVYDMEAV
-273 RVIVDDVPRCY
+273 RVIVDDVQRCY

-292 AWRHIGSEVD
+292 AWPHIGSEFD
-302 DYVANPKDNGYRSIH
+302 DYVASPKDNGYQSIH

-351 KDEPRESLHSDKMKW
+351 KDERRESLHSDKMSW

-376 VAEIEDL
+376 VAELADL
-383 SELDAAPVSMD
+383 SELDADPVSID

-406 DLTQGATPVDF
+406 DLTEGATPVDF

-427 RCVGARVD
+427 RCVGARAD
-435 GVSVPLNAP
+435 GVPVPLNAP
-444 LATGQNVEILTGETE
+444 LATGQKVEIVTGESE

-485 FREQVVESNV
+485 FRDQIAESNV
-495 AAGRALL
+495 AAGRSLL
-502 LDTLERLDLSAVPSE
+502 EDTLRRLDLAVEPGE
-517 LAKHAGYESENALW
+517 LAREAGYASENELW

-544 VRLIGQNGA
+544 VRLM
-553 ADGGGRR
+553 GGERLPDR
-560 ASAGQLSLLPAA
+560 QLSLLPSASEREA
-572 PVAQAES
+572 GS
-579 VQEIHIAGDDRQG
+579 VQEIRIAGEDRQG

-598 STLAAMD
+598 SVLAAMH
-605 IDVVGTV
+605 IDVVSTV
-612 ARADAREASASI
+612 ARADAADESATVSI
-624 SLSIRVRDI
+624 CMRVRDI
-633 LQLARVVDRLR
+633 LQLAHAVDRLR
-644 HIPNVR
+644 RIPNVR

>member
-12 DSGRLDLDAWTNGLE
+12 DTGRLDLDAWTDGLRACD
-27 PLERR
+27 RR
-32 KIRAATELIRDDGC
+32 KICVATNLIRDDGC
-46 RRFGVDLAQL
+46 RRFGFDLAQL

-75 ARAHSVVP
+75 ARKHSLAP
-83 NTLEESLGDG
+83 KTLEESLGDG

-103 MASTSEYQLSNL
+103 MASTSDYKLSNL

-129 RHLLVALI
+129 RNLLVALI
-137 DDPRVAIIKLA
+137 DDPRVAVIKLA

-157 QSMDAETVRRLSREA
+157 KSQDEETVRRLARES

-197 RHLHPG
+197 RHMHPG
-203 EYKRIAKSLAA
+203 EYKRIATSLDA
-214 RRQER
+214 RRHER
-219 EGRVGKIVAELKR
+219 ERRVGKIVKELKC
-232 RLADADIDA
+232 RLADAGIEA

-249 IYSIWRKMRRKG
+249 IYSIWRKMRRKA

-273 RVIVDDVPRCY
+273 RVIVDDVQRCY

-292 AWRHIGSEVD
+292 AWPHIGSEFD

-343 GLCAHWAY
+343 GLCAHWEY
-351 KDEPRESLHSDKMKW
+351 KDERRKSLHSDKMSW

-376 VAEIEDL
+376 VAEIADL
-383 SELDAAPVSMD
+383 SELDAEPVSID

-435 GVSVPLNAP
+435 GLPVPLNTP
-444 LATGQNVEILTGETE
+444 LTTGQTAEIITGETE
-459 QPRREWLNP
+459 RPRREWLNP
-468 ALGFVKTS
+468 TLGFVKTT

-485 FREQVVESNV
+485 FREQIVESNV
-495 AAGRALL
+495 TAGRTLL
-502 LDTLERLDLSAVPSE
+502 LDTLRRLDLSADPSE
-517 LAKHAGYESENALW
+517 LAREAGYASQNDLW

-544 VRLIGQNGA
+544 VRLIGRHQVEE
-553 ADGGGRR
+553 R
-560 ASAGQLSLLPAA
+560 QLSLLPAG
-572 PVAQAES
+572 PEAEAAS
-579 VQEIHIAGDDRQG
+579 VQEIHIAGGDRQG

-598 STLAAMD
+598 SVLAALD
-605 IDVVGTV
+605 IDVVSTV
-612 ARADAREASASI
+612 ARANTEEESADI
-624 SLSIRVRDI
+624 SLCIRVRDI
-633 LQLARVVDRLR
+633 LQLAVAVDRLR
-644 HIPNVR
+644 RIPSVR

>member
-1 MVQIRLDVPQQ
+1 MVQIRLDLPQQ
-12 DSGRLDLDAWTNGLE
+12 GVGRVDVNAWKEGLDASDRL
-27 PLERR
+27 
-32 KIRAATELIRDDGC
+32 KVRAATELIGDDDC
-46 RRFGVDLAQL
+46 RQFGFDLAQL

-67 ATGLVYET
+67 AAGLVYEA
-75 ARAHSVVP
+75 ARTHSISP
-83 NTLEESLGDG
+83 KTLEETLGVG
-93 VANLLDAMLR
+93 VANLTDAMLR
-103 MASTSEYQLSNL
+103 MASTSEYKLSNL

-129 RHLLVALI
+129 RHMLVALM

-148 ERVIALRTA
+148 ERAVALRMAISTDTEA
-157 QSMDAETVRRLSREA
+157 VRRLAREA

-203 EYKRIAKSLAA
+203 EYKRIAASLAA

-219 EGRVGKIVAELKR
+219 ERRVGKIVADLKD
-232 RLADADIDA
+232 RLADAGIDA

-261 IDLSQVYDAEAV
+261 IDVSEVYDAEAV
-273 RVIVDDVPRCY
+273 RVIVDDVQRCY

-292 AWRHIGSEVD
+292 AWPHIGSEFD
-302 DYVANPKDNGYRSIH
+302 DYVANPKENGYRSIH

-351 KDEPRESLHSDKMKW
+351 KDVRREALHSDKMNW

-376 VAEIEDL
+376 VTDIEEL
-383 SELDAAPVSMD
+383 SELDAEPASID

-427 RCVGARVD
+427 RCVGAKVD
-435 GVSVPLNAP
+435 GISVPLNTP
-444 LATGQNVEILTGETE
+444 LATGQHVEIITGETE
-459 QPRREWLNP
+459 RPLREWLNP
-468 ALGFVKTS
+468 ALGFVKTA
-476 RARMKIQSW
+476 RARAKIQSW

-495 AAGRALL
+495 AAGRGLV
-502 LDTLERLDLSAVPSE
+502 LDTFRRLDLSADPGE
-517 LAKHAGYESENALW
+517 LAAEAGYSSENDLW

-544 VRLIGQNGA
+544 VRLISGHRVP
-553 ADGGGRR
+553 DR
-560 ASAGQLSLLPAA
+560 QLSLLPAA
-572 PVAQAES
+572 PEPEEGS
-579 VQEIHIAGDDRQG
+579 VQEIRIAGEDRQG

-598 STLAAMD
+598 SVLAAMD
-605 IDVVGTV
+605 VDVVSTV
-612 ARADAREASASI
+612 ARADAREASAAI
-624 SLSIRVRDI
+624 SLCIRVHDI
-633 LQLARVVDRLR
+633 LQLARAIDRLR
-644 HIPNVR
+644 RIPSVR

>member
-1 MVQIRLDVPQQ
+1 MVQIRLDLPQH
-12 DSGRLDLDAWTNGLE
+12 DTGRVDVNDWKESLDECD
-27 PLERR
+27 RR
-32 KIRAATELIRDDGC
+32 KIRAAIGLIGNEGC
-46 RRFGVDLAQL
+46 RQFGFDLAQL
-56 LVDLELDADAV
+56 LVDLELDADGV

-75 ARAHSVVP
+75 ARTHSLSP
-83 NTLEESLGDG
+83 ITIEETLGGG
-93 VANLLDAMLR
+93 VANLVDAMLR

-129 RHLLVALI
+129 RNLLVALI

-148 ERVIALRTA
+148 ERVIALRMA
-157 QSMDAETVRRLSREA
+157 KSMDAETVRRQAREA
-172 LRIFAPL
+172 LRLFAPL

-203 EYKRIAKSLAA
+203 EYKRIATALDA
-214 RRQER
+214 RRHER
-219 EGRVGKIVAELKR
+219 ERRVRAIVTELKG
-232 RLADADIDA
+232 RLADAGIGA

-261 IDLSQVYDAEAV
+261 IDLSQVYDVEAV
-273 RVIVDDVPRCY
+273 RVIVDDVQRCY

-292 AWRHIGSEVD
+292 AWPHIGSEFD
-302 DYVANPKDNGYRSIH
+302 NYVANPKDNGYRSIH

-328 EVQIRSR
+328 EVQIRSA

-343 GLCAHWAY
+343 GLCAHWVY
-351 KDEPRESLHSDKMKW
+351 KDVRREALHSDKMNW

-376 VAEIEDL
+376 VAEIADL
-383 SELDAAPVSMD
+383 SELETEPVSID

-427 RCVGARVD
+427 RCAGAKVD
-435 GVSVPLNAP
+435 GVRVPLNAP
-444 LATGQNVEILTGETE
+444 LTTGQTVEIITGETE

-468 ALGFVKTS
+468 VLGFVKTS

-502 LDTLERLDLSAVPSE
+502 LDTLRRLDLSANPSE
-517 LAKHAGYESENALW
+517 LACEAGYASENELW

-544 VRLIGQNGA
+544 VRLIGGHRVE
-553 ADGGGRR
+553 DR
-560 ASAGQLSLLPAA
+560 QLSLLPAA
-572 PVAQAES
+572 LAPETGSAQD
-579 VQEIHIAGDDRQG
+579 IHIVGDDRQG
-592 LLRDIT
+592 LLRDIM
-598 STLAAMD
+598 SVLAAMN
-605 IDVVGTV
+605 IDVVSTV
-612 ARADAREASASI
+612 ARADTKEESAAM
-624 SLSIRVRDI
+624 SLCIRVRDI
-633 LQLARVVDRLR
+633 LQLARAIDQLR
-644 HIPNVR
+644 RIPNVH

>member
-1 MVQIRLDVPQQ
+1 MVQIRLDLPQQ
-12 DSGRLDLDAWTNGLE
+12 GTGRIDVNAWKEGLVE
-27 PLERR
+27 SDRL
-32 KIRAATELIRDDGC
+32 KVRAATELIGDEDC
-46 RRFGVDLAQL
+46 RQFGLDLAQL

-75 ARAHSVVP
+75 ARTHSISP
-83 NTLEESLGDG
+83 KALEGTLGAG
-93 VANLLDAMLR
+93 VANLTDAMLR
-103 MASTSEYQLSNL
+103 MASTSEYKLSNL

-129 RHLLVALI
+129 RHMLVALI

-148 ERVIALRTA
+148 ERAIALRMANST
-157 QSMDAETVRRLSREA
+157 DAEAMRRLAREA

-203 EYKRIAKSLAA
+203 EYKRIAASLAA

-219 EGRVGKIVAELKR
+219 ERRVSKIVADLKD
-232 RLADADIDA
+232 RLADAGIDA

-273 RVIVDDVPRCY
+273 RVIVDDAQRCY

-292 AWRHIGSEVD
+292 AWPHIGSEFD
-302 DYVANPKDNGYRSIH
+302 DYVANPKENGYRSIH

-328 EVQIRSR
+328 EVQIRSS

-351 KDEPRESLHSDKMKW
+351 KDERREALHSDKMNW

-376 VAEIEDL
+376 VTDIADL
-383 SELDAAPVSMD
+383 AELDAEPVSID

-427 RCVGARVD
+427 RCVGAKVD
-435 GVSVPLNAP
+435 GVSVPLNTP
-444 LATGQNVEILTGETE
+444 LATGQHVEIITGETE
-459 QPRREWLNP
+459 QPLREWLNP
-468 ALGFVKTS
+468 ALGFIKTA
-476 RARMKIQSW
+476 RARAKIQSW

-495 AAGRALL
+495 AAGRGLL
-502 LDTLERLDLSAVPSE
+502 LDTFRRLDLTADPSE
-517 LAKHAGYESENALW
+517 LAAEAGYSSENELW

-544 VRLIGQNGA
+544 VRLISGHRVE
-553 ADGGGRR
+553 DR
-560 ASAGQLSLLPAA
+560 QLSLLPAA
-572 PVAQAES
+572 PEPREGS
-579 VQEIHIAGDDRQG
+579 VQEIRISGEDRQG
-592 LLRDIT
+592 LLRDVT
-598 STLAAMD
+598 SVLAAMD
-605 IDVVGTV
+605 VDVVSTV
-612 ARADAREASASI
+612 ARADSREASAAI
-624 SLSIRVRDI
+624 SLCIRVHDI
-633 LQLARVVDRLR
+633 LQLARAVDRLR
-644 HIPNVR
+644 RIPSVR

>member
-1 MVQIRLDVPQQ
+1 MVQIRLDPPQQ
-12 DSGRLDLDAWTNGLE
+12 GAGRVDVNAWKEGLAE
-27 PLERR
+27 SDRL
-32 KIRAATELIRDDGC
+32 KVLAATELIGDEDC
-46 RRFGVDLAQL
+46 RQFGLDLAQL

-67 ATGLVYET
+67 AAGLVYEE
-75 ARAHSVVP
+75 ARTHSISP
-83 NTLEESLGDG
+83 KTLEEALGTG
-93 VANLLDAMLR
+93 VANLTDAMLR
-103 MASTSEYQLSNL
+103 MASTSEYKLSNL

-129 RHLLVALI
+129 RHMLVALI

-148 ERVIALRTA
+148 ERVIALRLAISTDTEA
-157 QSMDAETVRRLSREA
+157 VRRLAREA
-172 LRIFAPL
+172 LRLFAPL

-203 EYKRIAKSLAA
+203 EYRRIAASLAA

-219 EGRVGKIVAELKR
+219 ERRVGKIVAGLKD
-232 RLADADIDA
+232 RLADAGIDA

-273 RVIVDDVPRCY
+273 RVIVDDVQRCY

-292 AWRHIGSEVD
+292 AWPHIGSEFD
-302 DYVANPKDNGYRSIH
+302 DYVANPKENGYRSIH

-351 KDEPRESLHSDKMKW
+351 KDERREALHSDKMNW

-376 VAEIEDL
+376 VADIADL
-383 SELDAAPVSMD
+383 SELDSEPVSID

-427 RCVGARVD
+427 RCVGAKVD
-435 GVSVPLNAP
+435 GISVPLNTP
-444 LATGQNVEILTGETE
+444 LATGQHVEIITGETE
-459 QPRREWLNP
+459 RPLREWLNP
-468 ALGFVKTS
+468 ALGFVKTA
-476 RARMKIQSW
+476 RARAKIQSW

-495 AAGRALL
+495 AAGRGLL
-502 LDTLERLDLSAVPSE
+502 LDTFRRLDLSADPGE
-517 LAKHAGYESENALW
+517 LAAEAGYSSENDLW

-544 VRLIGQNGA
+544 VRLISGHGVP
-553 ADGGGRR
+553 DR
-560 ASAGQLSLLPAA
+560 QLSLLPAV
-572 PVAQAES
+572 PEPEEGS
-579 VQEIHIAGDDRQG
+579 VQEIRIAGEDRQG

-598 STLAAMD
+598 SVLAAMD
-605 IDVVGTV
+605 VDVVSTV
-612 ARADAREASASI
+612 ARADAREASAAI
-624 SLSIRVRDI
+624 SLCIRVHDI
-633 LQLARVVDRLR
+633 LQLARAIDRLR
-644 HIPNVR
+644 RIPSVR

>member
-1 MVQIRLDVPQQ
+1 MVQIRLDGPQQ
-12 DSGRLDLDAWTNGLE
+12 DTGRIDLDAWKDSLDE
-27 PLERR
+27 CDRR
-32 KIRAATELIRDDGC
+32 KLHAAKELIADAGC
-46 RRFGVDLAQL
+46 QEFGFDLAQL

-75 ARAHSVVP
+75 ARTRQISP
-83 NTLEESLGDG
+83 DTLEESLGTS
-93 VANLLDAMLR
+93 VANLVDAMLR

-129 RHLLVALI
+129 RNLLVALI
-137 DDPRVAIIKLA
+137 DDPRVAVIKLA
-148 ERVIALRTA
+148 ERVIALRMA
-157 QSMDAETVRRLSREA
+157 KSMDEETVRRLAREA

-185 WQLKWALEDLAF
+185 WQVKWALEDLAF
-197 RHLHPG
+197 RYLHPG
-203 EYKRIAKSLAA
+203 EYKRIATSLAA
-214 RRQER
+214 RRHER
-219 EGRVGKIVAELKR
+219 ETRVGKIVAEIKE
-232 RLADADIDA
+232 RLRDAGIEA

-273 RVIVDDVPRCY
+273 RVIVDDVQRCY

-292 AWRHIGSEVD
+292 AWPHIGSEFD

-328 EVQIRSR
+328 EVQIRSM

-343 GLCAHWAY
+343 GLCAHWEY
-351 KDEPRESLHSDKMKW
+351 KDERRQSLHSDKMSW

-376 VAEIEDL
+376 VADIADL
-383 SELDAAPVSMD
+383 SELEAEPVSID

-427 RCVGARVD
+427 RCIGARVD
-435 GVSVPLNAP
+435 GASVPLNTP
-444 LATGQNVEILTGETE
+444 LTTGQTAEIITGEAE

-468 ALGFVKTS
+468 ALGFVKTA

-495 AAGRALL
+495 AAGRTLL
-502 LDTLERLDLSAVPSE
+502 LDTLRRLDLSADPSE
-517 LAKHAGYESENALW
+517 LARGAGYASENELW

-544 VRLIGQNGA
+544 VRLIGQQRVE
-553 ADGGGRR
+553 GR
-560 ASAGQLSLLPAA
+560 QLSLLPRASE
-572 PVAQAES
+572 PQAS
-579 VQEIHIAGDDRQG
+579 VQEIHIAGEDRQG

-598 STLAAMD
+598 SVLAAME
-605 IDVVGTV
+605 IDVVSTV
-612 ARADAREASASI
+612 ARAHTEEESADI
-624 SLSIRVRDI
+624 SLCIRVRDI
-633 LQLARVVDRLR
+633 LQLALVVDRLR
-644 HIPNVR
+644 RIPSVR

>member
-1 MVQIRLDVPQQ
+1 MVQIRLDLPQQ
-12 DSGRLDLDAWTNGLE
+12 DTGRVDVDAWKESLGECDRL
-27 PLERR
+27 
-32 KIRAATELIRDDGC
+32 KIRAATGLIGDEGC
-46 RRFGVDLAQL
+46 RQFGFDLAQL

-75 ARAHSVVP
+75 ARTHSLSP
-83 NTLEESLGDG
+83 KTLEETLGAD
-93 VANLLDAMLR
+93 VANLVDAMLR
-103 MASTSEYQLSNL
+103 MASTGEYQLSNL

-148 ERVIALRTA
+148 ERVIALRMA
-157 QSMDAETVRRLSREA
+157 KSMDPEADRRLAREA

-203 EYKRIAKSLAA
+203 EYKRIAMSLAA

-219 EGRVGKIVAELKR
+219 ERRVSKIVVELKR
-232 RLADADIDA
+232 RLADAGIDA

-261 IDLSQVYDAEAV
+261 VDLSQVYDVEAV
-273 RVIVDDVPRCY
+273 RVIVDDLRRCY

-292 AWRHIGSEVD
+292 AWPHIGSEFD

-328 EVQIRSR
+328 EVQIRSG

-351 KDEPRESLHSDKMKW
+351 KDERREALHSDKMNW

-376 VAEIEDL
+376 VAEIADL
-383 SELDAAPVSMD
+383 SEMDTEPVSID

-435 GVSVPLNAP
+435 RVLVPLNMP
-444 LATGQNVEILTGETE
+444 LTTGQTVEVITGEIE

-495 AAGRALL
+495 AAGQALL
-502 LDTLERLDLSAVPSE
+502 LDTLRRLDLSTNPSE
-517 LAKHAGYESENALW
+517 LAREAGYASENELW

-544 VRLIGQNGA
+544 VRLIGGHRLE
-553 ADGGGRR
+553 DR
-560 ASAGQLSLLPAA
+560 QLSLLPAA
-572 PVAQAES
+572 PESEAGS
-579 VQEIHIAGDDRQG
+579 VQEIHIAGEDRQG

-598 STLAAMD
+598 SALAAMD
-605 IDVVGTV
+605 IDVVSTV
-612 ARADAREASASI
+612 ARAHAQEESAAI
-624 SLSIRVRDI
+624 SLCIRVHDI
-633 LQLARVVDRLR
+633 FQLARAVDRLR
-644 HIPNVR
+644 RIPSVR

>member
-12 DSGRLDLDAWTNGLE
+12 DTGRLDLDAWTDGLRACD
-27 PLERR
+27 RR
-32 KIRAATELIRDDGC
+32 KICVATNLIRDDGC
-46 RRFGVDLAQL
+46 RRFGFDLAQL

-75 ARAHSVVP
+75 ARKHSLAP
-83 NTLEESLGDG
+83 KTLEESLGDG

-103 MASTSEYQLSNL
+103 MASTSDYKLSNL

-129 RHLLVALI
+129 RNLLVALI
-137 DDPRVAIIKLA
+137 DDPRVAVIKLA

-157 QSMDAETVRRLSREA
+157 KSQDEETVRRLARES
-172 LRIFAPL
+172 LRVFAPL

-197 RHLHPG
+197 RHMHPG
-203 EYKRIAKSLAA
+203 EYKRIATSLDA
-214 RRQER
+214 RRHER
-219 EGRVGKIVAELKR
+219 ERRVGKIVKELKSS
-232 RLADADIDA
+232 LADAGIEA

-249 IYSIWRKMRRKG
+249 IYSIWRKMRRKA

-273 RVIVDDVPRCY
+273 RVIVDDVQRCY

-292 AWRHIGSEVD
+292 AWPHIGSEFD

-343 GLCAHWAY
+343 GLCAHWEY
-351 KDEPRESLHSDKMKW
+351 KDERRRSLHSDKMSW

-376 VAEIEDL
+376 VAEIADL
-383 SELDAAPVSMD
+383 SELDAEPVSID

-435 GVSVPLNAP
+435 GLPVPLNTP
-444 LATGQNVEILTGETE
+444 LTTGQTVEIITGETE
-459 QPRREWLNP
+459 RPRREWLNP
-468 ALGFVKTS
+468 ALGFVKTT

-485 FREQVVESNV
+485 FREQIVESNV
-495 AAGRALL
+495 TAGRTLL
-502 LDTLERLDLSAVPSE
+502 LDTLRRLDLSADPSE
-517 LAKHAGYESENALW
+517 LAREAGYASQNDLW

-544 VRLIGQNGA
+544 VRLIGRHQVEE
-553 ADGGGRR
+553 R
-560 ASAGQLSLLPAA
+560 QLSLLPAGPEA
-572 PVAQAES
+572 KAAS
-579 VQEIHIAGDDRQG
+579 VQEIHIAGGDRQG

-598 STLAAMD
+598 SVLAALD
-605 IDVVGTV
+605 IDVVSTV
-612 ARADAREASASI
+612 ARANTEEESADI
-624 SLSIRVRDI
+624 SLCIRVRDI
-633 LQLARVVDRLR
+633 LQLAVAVDRLR
-644 HIPNVR
+644 RIPSVR